1 MYLEF
6 PNDPLPLDSPFYIE
20 RPPIEELAYA
30 EISKPGS
37 FIRIKAPRKMGK
49 SSLMIRIIDR
59 ATNLGYRTATLDFQ
73 QADET
78 NFSSLYKFLR
88 WFCANLSRQLKLE
101 PILDEYW
108 DEDIGSKVSSTLYFQ
123 GYLLTKINTPL
134 VLVLNELN
142 RVFEYPEIARD
153 FLSLLRS
160 WHEEAKQTKMWQ
172 KLRLVVIHSTEVY
185 VSLNI
190 NQSPFNV
197 GLSLQLPEFTLEQVQ
212 ELAVRYGL
220 NWINSND
227 AQQLMAIVGGHP
239 YLINLA
245 FYHLVN
251 QDEKWHSMQEFL
263 AQSATIEKIYQ
274 QHLLSQLN
282 IIRENPEL
290 GEILKQIITDSPE
303 IVEAIAAYK
312 LESMGLIKL
321 QGSSAKIRCELYR
334 KSFQE
339 QLLQVNLFN
348 KYSPNLTQEQELN
361 ISHLDEVTRLLN
373 RRYFEQELD
382 KIWQH
387 SVNQE
392 KFSLIFCGV
401 DYFEFYEKSYGYEAA
416 NLCLQQIADIIRR
429 VVNFPNALIARYQT
443 KEFAILLPGK
453 DLTICWQIAE
463 KIRQQVKSLAIPFEP
478 QGMDG
483 FKNSI
488 VTVSLGIAND
498 FNSSKSDVNQVI
510 DAASQAL
517 FASKRREGDS
527 ISNYSSPEQ
536 NTNKILS

>member
-6 PNDPLPLDSPFYIE
+6 PNDPLPLHSPFYIE

-108 DEDIGSKVSSTLYFQ
+108 DEDIGSKVSTTLYFQ
-123 GYLLTKINTPL
+123 GYLLAQINTPL

-142 RVFEYPEIARD
+142 RIFEYPEIARD

-160 WHEEAKQTKMWQ
+160 WHEEAKQTKIWQ

-197 GLSLQLPEFTLEQVQ
+197 GLSLQLPEFNLEQVQ
-212 ELAVRYGL
+212 ELAARYGL

-227 AQQLMAIVGGHP
+227 AKQLMAIVGGHP

-251 QDEKWHSMQEFL
+251 QDEKWQSMQEFL
-263 AQSATIEKIYQ
+263 AESATIEKIYQ

-290 GEILKQIITDSPE
+290 GEVLKQIITDFPS

-321 QGSSAKIRCELYR
+321 QGSSAKIRCELYI
-334 KSFQE
+334 KYFQE
-339 QLLQVNLFN
+339 QLLQVDSFN
-348 KYSPNLTQEQELN
+348 NYSSKLGQQQEVN
-361 ISHLDEVTRLLN
+361 IFHLDEVTHLLN
-373 RRYFEQELD
+373 RSYFEQELN
-382 KIWQH
+382 KTWQQ
-387 SVNQE
+387 SANQE
-392 KFSLIFCGV
+392 KFSLIFCAI
-401 DYFEFYEKSYGYEAA
+401 DYFEFYEKNYGYEAA
-416 NLCLQQIADIIRR
+416 NLCLQQIADIIRS
-429 VVNFPNALIARYQT
+429 VVNFPNALVARYQT

-453 DLTICWQIAE
+453 DLTVCWQIAE

-498 FNSSKSDVNQVI
+498 FSSSNSDVNQII

-527 ISNYSSPEQ
+527 ISNYPSPEQ
-536 NTNKILS
+536 NSNKILS